1 MLTYDHFESKE
12 SIILE
17 PEDWSEAE
25 WATICKLFDV
35 KKDRTE
41 QIILEKGYNL
51 KICERTSL
59 TLRHLLHDIAN
70 TGDFVNIVDHGWTVA
85 CAFIDSEDLFIN
97 CFSNRFLD
105 KVVAN
110 YHYADGEYQFSG
122 GRVTIPKTLIVDLE

>member
-1 MLTYDHFESKE
+1 MLTYDRFESKE

-41 QIILEKGYNL
+41 QIVLEKGYNL
-51 KICERTSL
+51 KICERTPL

-70 TGDFVNIVDHGWTVA
+70 AGDFVQIDDHGWTVA
-85 CAFIDSEDLFIN
+85 CAFIDSEDLFMN
-97 CFSNRFLD
+97 CFDNKFLN
-105 KVVAN
+105 KPVAD
-110 YHYADGEYQFSG
+110 YHYIDSVCKFTG
-122 GRVTIPKTLIVDLE
+122 GIVTIPKALIVNLE

>member
-25 WATICKLFDV
+25 WATICKIFDV

-41 QIILEKGYNL
+41 QIVLKKGYNL
-51 KICERTSL
+51 KICERTPL

-70 TGDFVNIVDHGWTVA
+70 ARDFVQIDDHGWTVA
-85 CAFIDSEDLFIN
+85 WAFIDSEDLFMN
-97 CFSNRFLD
+97 CFDNKFLD
-105 KVVAN
+105 KQVAS
-110 YHYADGEYQFSG
+110 YQYADSEWVFSG
-122 GRVTIPKTLIVDLE
+122 GQVS